1 MALVE
6 GCKHSLEISV
16 PVEEVESETGKVVS
30 SFQAKARLPGFR
42 PGKAPASLIRKQFQS
57 DIRQKVLEN
66 LIPRHLEKRVKEEDL
81 HLAGRPGITK
91 VKFDPGAPL
100 EFTAEFE
107 VTPEVELK
115 DYRDLTVPYHER
127 FDLPK
132 PIVKSI
138 IRQAGLTNEQ
148 FFDLLKQ

>member
-1 MALVE
+1 MTVAALNPRSGGFPLLCRAPPPKADCQGLDGDAMIGVRFPYSRGKLRLALVE

-30 SFQAKARLPGFR
+30 SFQAKAKLPGFR
-42 PGKAPASLIRKQFQS
+42 PGKAPASLIRKQFQV

-91 VKFDPGAPL
+91 
-100 EFTAEFE
+100 
-107 VTPEVELK
+107 
-115 DYRDLTVPYHER
+115 
-127 FDLPK
+127 
-132 PIVKSI
+132 S
-138 IRQAGLTNEQ
+138 
-148 FFDLLKQ
+148 